1 MSCHGAGRWAR
12 TARYSGCSK
21 KPWRGGFSRR
31 RSGKPGT
38 VSSQPQWTARV
49 HIRWRAEVSRLM
61 VPVAAPAARRVSW
74 YWRIWYV
81 VSAAARASRPK
92 QAARWA
98 VPATGGAD
106 GPELPDLVVLEVGVA
121 ELSQGRPLGAERARR
136 RCRRVGGTGGAGRA
150 GLVRGHGIGPSCV
163 AAAGRRRP
171 STFALVGRTGKG
183 NVRRRRDGERK
194 ILGLRRGSGRAP
206 CGALGDGRTSPGR
219 LPYDRASWR
228 GSRHAGRGRHPR
240 WRWLGVRRRSA
251 RSRRA
256 RIGTGAGTGTVSRR
270 GCWPPGA
277 PRGAL
282 VRHPVAGVPSRV
294 SRVAP
299 GHGAR
304 AVARHRPIDALRS
317 HQTSGV
323 ELARPPHEPPCSGP
337 PIHGQGACPGWHA
350 WIRERPSA
358 ARPSPE
364 SGPVTC
370 PPRGRPRAGDLYRA
384 GEVRVSRW

>member
-1 MSCHGAGRWAR
+1 
-12 TARYSGCSK
+12 
-21 KPWRGGFSRR
+21 
-31 RSGKPGT
+31 
-38 VSSQPQWTARV
+38 
-49 HIRWRAEVSRLM
+49 M
-61 VPVAAPAARRVSW
+61 VPVAAPAARRASW
-74 YWRIWYV
+74 YWRNLIRGQRGGPRG
-81 VSAAARASRPK
+81 AAEEGDEMGDP
-92 QAARWA
+92 AA
-98 VPATGGAD
+98 GGAR
-106 GPELPDLVVLEVGVA
+106 GPELPHVVVLEVGVA
-121 ELSQGRPLGAERARR
+121 ELAEGRPLGAERARG

-150 GLVRGHGIGPSCV
+150 GLVRGHGI
-163 AAAGRRRP
+163 
-171 STFALVGRTGKG
+171 
-183 NVRRRRDGERK
+183 
-194 ILGLRRGSGRAP
+194 LRRGSGRAP

-228 GSRHAGRGRHPR
+228 GSRRAGRGRHPR

-299 GHGAR
+299 GHGAS

-364 SGPVTC
+364 SGPVTS

-384 GEVRVSRW
+384 GEVRGPR